1 MIALTSAATT
11 VPSGYYQSFASQT
24 RTMASDVSSPGQAQT
39 AAPAEEQSLDEA
51 RQQTYDLKFLQA
63 GWNGCDAQPPSE
75 TSIDQALRWLVS
87 SYTECKDA
95 GIRWHKPN
103 ISASAEGEVVFEWW
117 SSNRSLLVY
126 VEDDSVTY
134 HKSLSN
140 SGRTEHMHG
149 DAPLGKSQAELLRW
163 FGE

>member
-24 RTMASDVSSPGQAQT
+24 RLMAVDILSPNQVQT
-39 AAPAEEQSLDEA
+39 AARAEKQSLDEA
-51 RQQTYDLKFLQA
+51 RQQIYDLRFLLH
-63 GWNGCDAQPPSE
+63 GWNGYDAQAPSE
-75 TSIDQALRWLVS
+75 TSVDQALRWLVS
-87 SYTECKDA
+87 SYAECKDA
-95 GIRWHKPN
+95 GIGWHKPN

-117 SSNRSLLVY
+117 ASNRSLLVY
-126 VEDDSVTY
+126 VEDDSITY

-140 SGRTEHMHG
+140 IGRTEHMHG
-149 DAPLGKSQAELLRW
+149 DTPLGKSQAELLRW